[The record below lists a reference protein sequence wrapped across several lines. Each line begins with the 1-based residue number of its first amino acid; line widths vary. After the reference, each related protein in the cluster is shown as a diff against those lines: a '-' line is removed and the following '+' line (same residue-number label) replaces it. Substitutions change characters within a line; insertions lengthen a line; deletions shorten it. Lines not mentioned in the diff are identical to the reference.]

1 MSNLN
6 ATETSKTQQ
15 PLWTSAL
22 LQILATDFIVF
33 ASSQMLRPVISLYV
47 ASIGGNKTMVGI
59 VAGVFVITAI
69 ILRPLSGLA
78 MDGLG
83 RKTVLVTSIALFAVG
98 GAALPFGLTI
108 SALIGVRML
117 QGAAWSGLPPA
128 TDTITSELI
137 PASRRGE
144 GLGYS
149 STIRNLG
156 TAFGPAI
163 GLYLADEVSFWSSFT
178 LSTFLAFAGLGVA
191 SRVRSPYAP
200 AAGPRT
206 WSVRGL
212 IEPRALAPAC
222 ISALMNFVVSGM
234 ITFVPLDAKERDIGS
249 AIVFFVAI
257 SLMLM
262 IMRPVM
268 GRLSD
273 RLPRRGALLI
283 PGLVSVA
290 LAALTLAF
298 TEKVWTLPLAAIF
311 WAVGFGT
318 AQPTIRA
325 MILDRVP
332 RNRWGSANATSL
344 VLYDLGHATG
354 PLVSGFIAQ
363 RFSLPATF
371 GISALSPLIAIL
383 VTLATGL
390 HREEP
395 PRGGEG

>member
-6 ATETSKTQQ
+6 TTPTSKIQQ

-22 LQILATDFIVF
+22 LQILATDFVVF

-47 ASIGGNKTMVGI
+47 ASVGGNKSMVGI
-59 VAGVFVITAI
+59 VASVFVFTAI

-78 MDGLG
+78 MDTLG
-83 RKTVLVTSIALFAVG
+83 RKTVLITSIALFAVG
-98 GAALPFGLTI
+98 GAVLPVGLTI
-108 SALIGVRML
+108 SALIGVRIL
-117 QGAAWSGLPPA
+117 QGIGWSGLPPA

-156 TAFGPAI
+156 IAIGPAM
-163 GLYLADEVSFWSSFT
+163 GLYLAEDIGFGASFG
-178 LSTFLAFAGLGVA
+178 LSTVLALAGLAVA
-191 SRVRSPYAP
+191 SRVQSPYVP
-200 AAGPRT
+200 TAGART

-212 IEPRALAPAC
+212 IEPRALVPAC

-234 ITFVPLDAKERDIGS
+234 ITFVPIDAKERNIGS

-257 SLMLM
+257 ALMLM

-273 RLPRRGALLI
+273 RLPRRGMLLI
-283 PGLVSVA
+283 PGLIAVT

-298 TEKVWTLPLAAIF
+298 TESIWTLPLAAFF

-318 AQPTIRA
+318 AQPAIRA

-332 RNRWGSANATSL
+332 RNRWGSANATNL

-354 PLVSGFIAQ
+354 PLVLGFIAQ
-363 RFSLPATF
+363 RFSLPTTF
-371 GISALSPLIAIL
+371 GFSALSPLIAIL
-383 VTLATGL
+383 VILTTGL
-390 HREEP
+390 HREKP
-395 PRGGEG
+395 PRNADN